1 MADDWEE
8 DSGSTSVSSFGSGGG
23 FGRGKF
29 GNAGAT
35 SSPGDEAPRRK
46 GFGRGGFGSAS
57 SSDQTTD
64 FDSGSRQNG
73 FGGSK
78 GFGRG
83 GGGGSSDSEK
93 PARGF
98 GSGGGGGFPKS
109 GGFKSGGGFGKK
121 DDNNDEESNPS
132 SGGGGFGSRRSGFG
146 GGGGFSGG
154 DDGEDGGGR
163 GGGFG
168 GGSGS
173 GGRKRGEEGHFAR
186 ESSQGGRSSGGG
198 ACHKCGEEGHFA
210 RECPQAGELDPNRP
224 PPVTYVPPTPD
235 ESEEAMFR
243 SIERGINFDKYDEI
257 PVEVTGRGKESIIPI
272 QSFSQAQLYDT
283 FQQNVTKSNYTKPT
297 PVQKYA
303 IPAILGGRDVMA
315 CAQTGSGK
323 TAAFLLPVMTGML
336 QKGLTSSSM
345 MGGPQCPQALIISP
359 TRELTCQIYNEARKF
374 SHETIVKTVVVYGGV
389 SVPHQLRKIEM
400 GCNLLVATPGRLKD
414 FIERGK
420 ISLEKIQYLILDEAD
435 RMLDM
440 GFEPVI
446 RQVVEKLGMPGKCER
461 QTLMFSATFPE
472 EIQRLA
478 GDFLN
483 DYIFITVGRVGG
495 TTSDIQQTVMDVSDE
510 QKREKL
516 MDLLS
521 CSGSDRTLVFVES
534 KRGAD
539 FLASLLSQE
548 GFPTTSIHGDRLQ
561 EQREEALEDFR
572 RGRCPVLIA
581 TNVAARGLDI
591 DNVKH
596 VVNYDLPSEI
606 DEFVHRVGRT
616 GRIGHQGKAT
626 SFFTRGKDD
635 KIARSLVKVLSDA
648 SQEVPEW
655 LDEIAESAVGT
666 SYGPAG
672 GRFAS
677 RDTRRQYGGGRGGAS
692 AGGGDSGWG
701 TEWNSDSVNSEING
715 TSAWSPGGGEEEEW

>member
-8 DSGSTSVSSFGSGGG
+8 DSGSTSVSSFGGGGG

-29 GNAGAT
+29 GNPSGST
-35 SSPGDEAPRRK
+35 PGEEAPRRK
-46 GFGRGGFGSAS
+46 GFGRGGFGVANS
-57 SSDQTTD
+57 SEQMNG
-64 FDSGSRQNG
+64 FDSGSSENG
-73 FGGSK
+73 FGGSR

-83 GGGGSSDSEK
+83 GGERSDSDK

-98 GSGGGGGFPKS
+98 GSGQGGGGGGFSRS
-109 GGFKSGGGFGKK
+109 GGFGSGGGFGKK
-121 DDNNDEESNPS
+121 KDDDFEESSPS
-132 SGGGGFGSRRSGFG
+132 SGRGGFGGRKSGGF

-168 GGSGS
+168 GGSS
-173 GGRKRGEEGHFAR
+173 GACRKCGEEGHFAR
-186 ESSQGGRSSGGG
+186 ECPQGGGKSGACHKCGEEGHFAKECPQGGGGG

-210 RECPQAGELDPNRP
+210 RECPQAGEPDPNRP
-224 PPVTYVPPTPD
+224 APVTYVPPTPD

-257 PVEVTGRGKESIIPI
+257 PVEVTGKGKETIVPI
-272 QSFSQAQLYDT
+272 QSFSQAQLYET
-283 FQQNVTKSNYTKPT
+283 FQENVRKSNYTKPT

-345 MGGPQCPQALIISP
+345 MGGPQCPQALVISP
-359 TRELTCQIYNEARKF
+359 TRELSCQIFNEARKF
-374 SHETIVKTVVVYGGV
+374 SHQTIVKPCVVYGGV
-389 SVPHQLRKIEM
+389 SVAHQLRKLEL

-414 FIERGK
+414 FVEREK
-420 ISLEKIQYLILDEAD
+420 VSLKSIQYLILDEAD

-440 GFEPVI
+440 GFETVI
-446 RQVVEKLGMPGKCER
+446 RQLVETLGMPDKSER

-510 QKREKL
+510 HKREKL

-561 EQREEALEDFR
+561 QQREEALEDFR
-572 RGRCPVLIA
+572 KGRCPVLIA

-596 VVNYDLPSEI
+596 VVNFDLPSEI
-606 DEFVHRVGRT
+606 HEFVHRIGRT

-626 SFFTRGKDD
+626 SFFTRGRDD

-677 RDTRRQYGGGRGGAS
+677 RDTRRQYGDRM
-692 AGGGDSGWG
+692 
-701 TEWNSDSVNSEING
+701 EQR
-715 TSAWSPGGGEEEEW
+715 

>member
-8 DSGSTSVSSFGSGGG
+8 GSGSTSVSSFGSGGG

-29 GNAGAT
+29 GAN

-93 PARGF
+93 PPRGF

-168 GGSGS
+168 RGSGS
-173 GGRKRGEEGHFAR
+173 GGHKEEGHFAR
-186 ESSQGGRSSGGG
+186 DR
-198 ACHKCGEEGHFA
+198 
-210 RECPQAGELDPNRP
+210 PQEAEQDPNRP
-224 PPVTYVPPTPD
+224 PRVTYVPPTPD

-283 FQQNVTKSNYTKPT
+283 FQQNVKKSNYTKPT

-374 SHETIVKTVVVYGGV
+374 SYETIVKTVVVYGGV

-561 EQREEALEDFR
+561 QQREEALEDFR